1 MFATASMDE
10 WSNLEQ
16 ALDQLAASGAVEVHE
31 DGEWLAG
38 LDGFRTEVRR
48 KGKQA
53 LIHLWSSESNLV
65 RTILRVSACGP
76 TRIQLEVQR
85 FGRAKPG
92 RLEFLSSASPR
103 PAARVGREQFRARF
117 GRMLAEQFPDAR
129 VESLTTSA
137 DLKRSFSALYTRG
150 MMAEGRSSW
159 AVMGVAPSENA
170 AAFEGILGYGLLWLD
185 AARQRAE
192 RRAVDG
198 LRLFLP
204 EGQGRAT
211 LERSHALR
219 PEVGLEVYEFSERDW
234 RVRRVQAS
242 SHGNVESWLT
252 PRQEVERTLAA
263 ARDAIEHI
271 RSLLPQEPE
280 AIEISVP
287 PATHEVS
294 FRFRGLEFARWD
306 QGRIYFGLGDDR
318 RLLTNGDSA
327 AFQSLLGELS
337 LKRSSVATDTN
348 DPLYRGAP
356 ERWLESVVRADP
368 VRLDAHLDS
377 RYLYS
382 QVPALAAGERGV
394 IDLLG
399 VTRQGR
405 LVVIELKAS
414 EDLQLPLQAVDYWL
428 RVRRHLIEDHFRG
441 YGYFPGVEFHPDPP
455 LVWLVAPS
463 LRFHPANE
471 ILVRYLSPDLQISR
485 IGLNENWRRGV
496 RVMFRQ

>member
-1 MFATASMDE
+1 MDE

-65 RTILRVSACGP
+65 RTILRVSACEP

-103 PAARVGREQFRARF
+103 PAVRVGREQFRARF

-170 AAFEGILGYGLLWLD
+170 AALEGILGYGLLWLD
-185 AARQRAE
+185 AARQR
-192 RRAVDG
+192 
-198 LRLFLP
+198 
-204 EGQGRAT
+204 
-211 LERSHALR
+211 
-219 PEVGLEVYEFSERDW
+219 PEVGLEVYEFNERDW

-252 PRQEVERTLAA
+252 PRQEVERT
-263 ARDAIEHI
+263 
-271 RSLLPQEPE
+271 
-280 AIEISVP
+280 P

-318 RLLTNGDSA
+318 RLLTSGDSA
-327 AFQSLLGELS
+327 VFQSLLGELS
-337 LKRSSVATDTN
+337 LKRSSDATDTN

-356 ERWLESVVRADP
+356 ERWLESAVRADP
-368 VRLDAHLDS
+368 ARLDAHLDS

-399 VTRQGR
+399 VTHQGR
-405 LVVIELKAS
+405 LVVAELKAS

-441 YGYFPGVEFHPDPP
+441 YGYFPGVDFRPDPP
-455 LVWLVAPS
+455 LVWLVAPG
-463 LRFHPANE
+463 LRFHAANE

-496 RVMFRQ
+496 RVVFRQ